1 MKLILTSAGLSN
13 PNIVNAF
20 LKLLAREPKETSLLV
35 VAYGQNKE
43 ENFYINESR
52 KEVENLGFKVVILN
66 MNESFCIDDLQN
78 FDVIY
83 VCGGNTFSIL
93 NKMRKTG
100 IDNYIKSQVSKGVIY
115 LGVSAGSIIAG
126 PSIEIAGWGIDGD
139 DNEVGLKNME
149 GFNFTDTVIFPHF
162 EEERNRDEVEEF
174 KKKVSYPVQELTNE
188 QCLVISKSQ
197 KTLI

>member
-13 PNIVNAF
+13 QKIVNAF
-20 LKLLAREPKETSLLV
+20 LKLLVREPKETSLLV

-52 KEVENLGFKVVILN
+52 KEVEDLGFKVVVLN
-66 MNESFCIDDLQN
+66 MNESFSVDDLQN

-93 NKMRKTG
+93 SKMRNTG
-100 IDNYIKSQVSKGVIY
+100 IDNYIKSQVSKGTIY
-115 LGVSAGSIIAG
+115 FGVSAGSIIAG

-139 DNEVGLKNME
+139 DNEIGLEDME
-149 GFNFTDTVIFPHF
+149 GFNFTDTAIFPHF
-162 EEERNRDEVEEF
+162 EEEKNRDEVEEF
-174 KKKVSYPVQELTNE
+174 KKKVSYPIQELTND
-188 QCLVISKSQ
+188 QALVISESQ
-197 KTLI
+197 RTLI